1 MPEIAVVTGSG
12 TGLGAEIAAVLAQR
26 GLLVVVNVRSDL
38 AGAEEVV
45 DRIRARGG
53 VAEAVRADVTD
64 ETEVAALFE
73 RVREMGRLRVLVN
86 NASLRRRQPVE
97 EITAADFREVLDVTL
112 GGAFNCVRHA
122 LPLLGE
128 HGRIINILGSN
139 AMAGDAGRVHV
150 SAAKHG
156 LLGLT
161 LSLGEA
167 LRSRGVTVNAVSP
180 DIRAVEPA
188 DLLDCQQR
196 VARTVALLAGTDAS
210 HVTGTVLDVTCHHA
224 EQP

>member
-1 MPEIAVVTGSG
+1 MPDIAVVTGSG
-12 TGLGAEIAAVLAQR
+12 SGLGAEIAEELAGR
-26 GLLVVVNVRSDL
+26 GLTVVVNVRTDVGA
-38 AGAEEVV
+38 AGEVV

-53 VAEAVRADVTD
+53 VAEAVPADVTD
-64 ETEVAALFE
+64 ETQVAAMFA
-73 RVREMGRLRVLVN
+73 RVRDMGRLRVLVN

-97 EITAADFREVLDVTL
+97 EITSEDFREVLDVTL

-139 AMAGDAGRVHV
+139 AMAGDASRVHV

-167 LRSRGVTVNAVSP
+167 LKPRGVTVNAVSP
-180 DIRAVEPA
+180 DIRAVEGA

-196 VARTVALLAGTDAS
+196 VARTVAMLAGSDAS
-210 HVTGTVLDVTCHHA
+210 HVTGAVLGVACHHA
-224 EQP
+224 